1 MFQPILNPSLTACFY
16 TQNIYLP
23 SSISLLNLGFVSWQ
37 TQRVSHQGHH
47 FAKIIP
53 ALLVSQGGSG
63 YIPLD
68 VDPKDLIVTAHI
80 VIRGQYRLLSVCI
93 YGELAPAG
101 LANGKAAGEG
111 VGGRTWPPVAIPL
124 PKSKVFKEE
133 GLELPE
139 EGRRRY
145 RLKLLAS
152 SLLLRLFLLMLFSI
166 TLKVG
171 GSFLCESKI
180 EKGNNDIIKSCLT
193 HTYVDACM
201 YPNFQD

>member
-1 MFQPILNPSLTACFY
+1 M
-16 TQNIYLP
+16 
-23 SSISLLNLGFVSWQ
+23 
-37 TQRVSHQGHH
+37 SHQRHH

-111 VGGRTWPPVAIPL
+111 VEGRIWPPVAVPL

-139 EGRRRY
+139 GGRRRY
-145 RLKLLAS
+145 RPKVLESCLFH
-152 SLLLRLFLLMLFSI
+152 RLF
-166 TLKVG
+166 V
-171 GSFLCESKI
+171 
-180 EKGNNDIIKSCLT
+180 
-193 HTYVDACM
+193 
-201 YPNFQD
+201 QR